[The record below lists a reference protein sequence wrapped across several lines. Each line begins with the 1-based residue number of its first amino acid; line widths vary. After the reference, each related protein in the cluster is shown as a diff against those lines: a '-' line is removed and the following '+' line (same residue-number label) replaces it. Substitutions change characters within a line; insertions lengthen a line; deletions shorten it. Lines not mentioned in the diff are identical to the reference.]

1 MRNYHPSGGAGAI
14 CVESLELRRLL
25 SAVPL
30 DGAVPAGNATP
41 FGYSPLQI
49 EQAYGINSIRFGSV
63 VGNGAGQTIAVI
75 AAFDNPG
82 LVDSTDPNFDTSDL
96 HLFDQYFGLPDPPSF
111 TKVAQDGST
120 DYPPSNSSWSNES
133 SMDVEWAHAL
143 APAANILL
151 VEATNSSLGNLIS
164 AGVNYARGVAGVSV
178 VSMSFGSTEGPDET
192 IYDSTLTTPAGH
204 SGVTF
209 VAGTGDS
216 GAPGEYPAT
225 SPNVLAVGGTE
236 LTLSSTGGYGSETAY
251 SDSGGGPSLYE
262 SKPAYQDGVSPTSS
276 TRTIPDV
283 AFNGDLN
290 TGVDVY
296 DKFNGGSYTP
306 W

>member
-30 DGAVPAGNATP
+30 DGTVPAGNATP

-111 TKVAQDGST
+111 VKVAQDGST

-133 SMDVEWAHAL
+133 AMDVEWAHAL

-164 AGVNYARGVAGVSV
+164 AGVNYARSVAGVSV
-178 VSMSFGSTEGPDET
+178 VSMSFGSTERAVIVGRND
-192 IYDSTLTTPAGH
+192 LRFNFNHAGRTRRH
-204 SGVTF
+204 HFRRRHRRQRRSGRI
-209 VAGTGDS
+209 S
-216 GAPGEYPAT
+216 
-225 SPNVLAVGGTE
+225 
-236 LTLSSTGGYGSETAY
+236 
-251 SDSGGGPSLYE
+251 
-262 SKPAYQDGVSPTSS
+262 
-276 TRTIPDV
+276 
-283 AFNGDLN
+283 GDLSQC
-290 TGVDVY
+290 TGRRRTDAHAQQHRRLRQRNRVLRQRRRAQPLRKQAGLSGRRFPHFFHPHD
-296 DKFNGGSYTP
+296 SRCRLQRRS
-306 W
+306 